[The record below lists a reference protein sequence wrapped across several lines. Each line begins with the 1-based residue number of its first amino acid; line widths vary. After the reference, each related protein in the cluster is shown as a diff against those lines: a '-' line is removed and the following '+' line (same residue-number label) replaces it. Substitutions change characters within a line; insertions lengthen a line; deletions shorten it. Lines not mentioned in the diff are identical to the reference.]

1 MPAPTDGTSVCE
13 PARVVCA
20 PAPTLGITQAA
31 DLPKLTRFSLWPLP
45 NRGPGSLRGILAVRG
60 EVEFTITMPASLN
73 CLCPACERLVIQRKI
88 YLLPVKR
95 LCRHCLAVVAG
106 VIQNL
111 TVPNEAAVHA
121 YNSTLVCHQLVNL
134 VGVLSCQ
141 DDHHICIALHPHQD
155 VGDRRTAAAVAL
167 VAAFAIVLVSC
178 TPGLQQQLSSFN
190 KV

>member
-60 EVEFTITMPASLN
+60 EVEFTITMPALLN
-73 CLCPACERLVIQRKI
+73 HLCPACE
-88 YLLPVKR
+88 
-95 LCRHCLAVVAG
+95 LCHHCLAVVAG
-106 VIQNL
+106 VIQNP
-111 TVPNEAAVHA
+111 TIPDEAAVHA

-141 DDHHICIALHPHQD
+141 DGHHICIALHPHQD

-178 TPGLQQQLSSFN
+178 TPGLQQQLSYFN
-190 KV
+190 NV